1 MQLFVQICW
10 KDYFYMPKVLGLD
23 LGTNS
28 IGWALVEQTES
39 GYKLL
44 DRGVDIFQEG
54 VARDKNG
61 EKSAVKDR
69 TKARALRRRYARKR
83 LRKIAVLRLLV
94 RYDLCPPLSEEQL
107 ALWRAKKIY
116 PLDED
121 FLSWQRT
128 NEADDKNP
136 YHDRYR
142 ALTEKLD
149 LSRRDDRYTL
159 GRAIYHLT
167 QRRGFLSNRKEAGKD
182 DEDGK
187 VKLGIKNLSADM
199 AEAGC
204 RYLGEY
210 FYHLYRAKK
219 KIRTKYTARNE
230 HYLAEFKAIC
240 EKQQLPEEWC
250 CALQKEIFFQRP
262 LKSQKGLVGNCTFEK
277 KKSRSPVSHPSF
289 EEFRML
295 AFLNNVRITTPSDSR
310 PRPLSESEMA
320 LVRPLFLRK
329 SKPYFDFE
337 DIAKKIA
344 GKGAYACKGDE
355 NEAPCRF
362 NFSRKT
368 VVSGCP
374 VTAALVTIFGDDWY
388 SELHSLYTLAE
399 GKTSVQVL
407 NDVWHVLF
415 SFTDESHVRTWAQEK
430 LQLTEEQAKAFA
442 SIPIPQDYA
451 ALSLNAIHKMLPFL
465 RVGYRYDE
473 AVFMANLKA
482 VLPPSVWE
490 DEEYRHNIETDVACI
505 VSEFSTNPLNKGK
518 TKEQCVCDYLRDLGC
533 VDEAH
538 LRRLYHPSMIDVYP
552 AALPD
557 EQGLLQLGSPRT
569 PSVRNPMAMRAL
581 FRLRVLVNT
590 LLRERKIDR
599 TTKINIEFARGLNDA
614 NRRKAIEMFQ
624 RERED
629 ENRKY
634 AEEIRAQYRA
644 ECGCDVEPTKD
655 DVLKYRLWLE
665 QEKICPYTGQPIP
678 ISGFIGGATA
688 FDIEHTVPRAR
699 GGDDSQMNKTL
710 CESRFNRMV
719 KQAKLPA
726 ELANHAE
733 VKTRLDDTMGWK
745 EKMTTLQKQIE
756 NSVRKSR
763 SATTKEDKD
772 KAIRQRHYLQ
782 MKFDYWKGKYERFM
796 MTRVPDGFSNR
807 QGVDIGIIGRYARM
821 YLGTVF
827 ERIYTVKGA
836 TTAEFRRM
844 WGLQDEYAKKERVN
858 HVHHCID
865 AITIACIG
873 RNEYDRWARYVADE
887 ERYRYGQGAR
897 PVFEKPWPTFT
908 EDVKAVADELL
919 VSHHTPDNMPK
930 QSRKKWCIRGRVQ
943 LDSAGQPL
951 YQQGD
956 TARALLHKDTFYGA
970 IKQAG
975 EVCYVVRKPL
985 FKMENVGD
993 VEKIVDDVVRQKVKE
1008 AIAAVGFKQAISPE
1022 YTIWMNEA
1030 KGIPIRKVRLKVP
1043 TVTNPIHLKPQR
1055 DLSDKP
1061 YKQHYHVANDS
1072 NYCMAIY
1079 EGTNTKGKI
1088 VRSFRLV
1095 SNLEAARYYK
1105 TGTDK
1110 RLESGLVPLSDAD
1123 GNPLRCLL
1131 KPGTM
1136 VLFYENSPAELYD
1149 CTQAEL
1155 AKRLY
1160 KVTGMSIDPQK
1171 NKTYGSIAL
1180 KHHQEARP
1188 LKELKI
1194 LKGKWAH
1201 DTVFRPMIGI
1211 SHLQFNAM
1219 VEGVDFELTVTG
1231 EVKFKRLP
1239 PC

>member
-1 MQLFVQICW
+1 M
-10 KDYFYMPKVLGLD
+10 
-23 LGTNS
+23 
-28 IGWALVEQTES
+28 
-39 GYKLL
+39 
-44 DRGVDIFQEG
+44 
-54 VARDKNG
+54 
-61 EKSAVKDR
+61 
-69 TKARALRRRYARKR
+69 
-83 LRKIAVLRLLV
+83 
-94 RYDLCPPLSEEQL
+94 
-107 ALWRAKKIY
+107 
-116 PLDED
+116 
-121 FLSWQRT
+121 
-128 NEADDKNP
+128 
-136 YHDRYR
+136 
-142 ALTEKLD
+142 
-149 LSRRDDRYTL
+149 
-159 GRAIYHLT
+159 
-167 QRRGFLSNRKEAGKD
+167 
-182 DEDGK
+182 
-187 VKLGIKNLSADM
+187 
-199 AEAGC
+199 
-204 RYLGEY
+204 
-210 FYHLYRAKK
+210 
-219 KIRTKYTARNE
+219 
-230 HYLAEFKAIC
+230 
-240 EKQQLPEEWC
+240 
-250 CALQKEIFFQRP
+250 
-262 LKSQKGLVGNCTFEK
+262 
-277 KKSRSPVSHPSF
+277 
-289 EEFRML
+289 
-295 AFLNNVRITTPSDSR
+295 
-310 PRPLSESEMA
+310 
-320 LVRPLFLRK
+320 
-329 SKPYFDFE
+329 
-337 DIAKKIA
+337 
-344 GKGAYACKGDE
+344 GDE
-355 NEAPCRF
+355 NEASCSF

-374 VTAALVTIFGDDWY
+374 VTAALIAIFGDDWR
-388 SELHSLYTLAE
+388 SEIHSLYTLAE
-399 GKTSVQVL
+399 GKSSAQVL

-415 SFTDESHVRTWAQEK
+415 SFTDEDHIKDWAQEK
-430 LQLTEEQAKAFA
+430 LQLTDEQANAFA
-442 SIPIPQDYA
+442 SISVPQDYA
-451 ALSLNAIHKMLPFL
+451 ALSLNAIHKILPFL
-465 RVGYRYDE
+465 RAGYRYDE
-473 AVFMANLKA
+473 AVFLANLKA

-490 DEEYRHNIETDVACI
+490 DEKYRRIVESDVAGI
-505 VSEFSTNPLNKGK
+505 VAEFSTNPLNKGK

-624 RERED
+624 REREE

-665 QEKICPYTGQPIP
+665 QEKICPYTGQQIR
-678 ISGFIGGATA
+678 ISDFIGGATT

-719 KQAKLPA
+719 KQANLPA

-733 VKTRLDDTMGWK
+733 VMTRIETMGWK
-745 EKMTTLQKQIE
+745 KKITTLREQIE
-756 NSVRKSR
+756 NCVRKSR

-772 KAIRQRHYLQ
+772 KAIWRRHYLQ
-782 MKFDYWKGKYERFM
+782 MQLDYWKGKYERFT

-985 FKMENVGD
+985 SKLENVGD

-1030 KGIPIRKVRLKVP
+1030 KGIPIRKVRLKAP

-1061 YKQHYHVANDS
+1061 YKQHYHVVNDS

-1079 EGTNTKGKI
+1079 EGQDKKGRPKRTFELI
-1088 VRSFRLV
+1088 
-1095 SNLEAARYYK
+1095 SNFEAAQYFKASADREARP
-1105 TGTDK
+1105 D
-1110 RLESGLVPLSDAD
+1110 LVPRADAN
-1123 GNPLRCLL
+1123 GFPLKCIL
-1131 KPGTM
+1131 KTGTM

-1149 CTQAEL
+1149 CSRREL

-1160 KVTGMSIDPQK
+1160 KVTGFSTLTVSS
-1171 NKTYGSIAL
+1171 NSYGRLTL

-1188 LKELKI
+1188 AGELKAKNGVWI
-1194 LKGKWAH
+1194 TNEAY
-1201 DTVFRPMIGI
+1201 RPVI
-1211 SHLQFNAM
+1211 SLLHTQLNAY
-1219 VEGVDFELTVTG
+1219 VEGCDFELTVTG
-1231 EVKFKRLP
+1231 EIKFKHELP
-1239 PC
+1239 C